1 MLSLRT
7 GEGGVL
13 RIPLTYRLMTIILL
27 LSLVPVAAVSIIS
40 LNDMHEMK
48 NDMRILYDENLVVV
62 SEIAEAEASLLT
74 ADVSFRQYVL
84 EFTIPYMGPYYNE
97 MIDNQVKFSQFLSD
111 FRTKYTFDVML
122 NMAEIIETQ
131 DRPDLITTQ
140 DANLRSL
147 EISWEDYKT
156 STQDTHGYLMDE
168 NVNASVEARKNATTH
183 LYDMMDDLDDLIGVT
198 TEAAALMEEVA
209 EKTIR
214 EGITYLIAS
223 GSAVAVFVAVI
234 AFYVSTRITSPIVQ
248 VSKRARVI
256 ADGNFTT
263 RLDIRAPDDEVGDL
277 VDSMN
282 QLIENMSEPLKKLTH
297 SAEAIARGDLTVNI
311 DVEAKG
317 DLATLV
323 HSFKFMRNHLATITL
338 EIKQASGSLK
348 EASTLLA
355 ETTRHMTE
363 GTQQVSNSMGQTSKG
378 AETQATR
385 VEEMVRMLGEQTKA
399 IYDVVQSAQ
408 NAARASSDASDVA
421 QKGSRAIH
429 ESLERMDSLLR
440 SMQETSLS
448 MQNLSKKSHEIAQIV
463 MIITNIAQQ
472 TNLLSLNA
480 AIEAARAGEHGRGFA
495 VVADEVRK
503 LAEGSRRAASQI
515 QDLLHSIESD
525 ITETSEKMGLTS
537 DDVTESAR
545 TISDSL
551 RSLEDIAATVEETA
565 AMVEEISASTE
576 QQKALTE
583 SLAKNLDEVASI
595 ANETSASAEEVSA
608 SSEELA
614 AGMEELSASAQD
626 IANFSLKLSELTE
639 QMETEDEATEAEND
653 KQEEEDQDRSEES

>member
-1 MLSLRT
+1 M
-7 GEGGVL
+7 

-27 LSLVPVAAVSIIS
+27 FSLVPVAAVSLIS
-40 LNDMHEMK
+40 LTDMNEMK

-62 SEIAEAEASLLT
+62 SAIAEAEAALLT
-74 ADVSFRQYVL
+74 ADVSFRQLVL
-84 EFTIPYMGPYYNE
+84 EFELNSPYYNE
-97 MIDNQVKFSQFLSD
+97 MNSNQVIFSQFLST
-111 FRTKYTFDVML
+111 FRTTYTFDEME

-131 DRPDLITTQ
+131 DRSDLITSQ
-140 DANLRSL
+140 DAYLESL
-147 EISWEDYKT
+147 EASFELYVD
-156 STQDTHGYLMDE
+156 STEETRYYLNPYTE
-168 NVNASVEARKNATTH
+168 NINASISARKNATTH
-183 LYDMMDDLDDLIGVT
+183 LYDMMDDLDDLIDVT

-223 GSAVAVFVAVI
+223 GSAVAIFVAVI
-234 AFYVSTRITSPIVQ
+234 AFYVSTRITAPIVQ
-248 VSKRARVI
+248 VSRRARII

-263 RLDIRAPDDEVGDL
+263 KLDITAPDDEVGDL

-282 QLIENMSEPLKKLTH
+282 MLIENTSEPLQRLTR

-317 DLATLV
+317 DLATLMR
-323 HSFKFMRNHLATITL
+323 SFALMRDHLAKITF
-338 EIKQASGSLK
+338 EIKQASGTLRD
-348 EASTLLA
+348 ASTLLA
-355 ETTRHMTE
+355 ETTKHMTD

-399 IYDVVQSAQ
+399 IYDVVQSSQ

-421 QKGSRAIH
+421 QKGSRAVH

-440 SMQETSLS
+440 SVQETSLS

-503 LAEGSRRAASQI
+503 LAEGSRRAANQI

-525 ITETSEKMGLTS
+525 ITETSEKMGMTS
-537 DDVTESAR
+537 NDVTESAR

-565 AMVEEISASTE
+565 AMVQEISASTE

-626 IANFSLKLSELTE
+626 IANLSVKLNELT
-639 QMETEDEATEAEND
+639 QKMETDDSADQPEDAEGEGD
-653 KQEEEDQDRSEES
+653 EDRGDET

>member
-1 MLSLRT
+1 
-7 GEGGVL
+7 
-13 RIPLTYRLMTIILL
+13 MTIILL
-27 LSLVPVAAVSIIS
+27 LSLVPVAAVSITS

-84 EFTIPYMGPYYNE
+84 EFTIPYVGPYYNE
-97 MIDNQVKFSQFLSD
+97 MIDNQVLFSQFLSD
-111 FRTKYTFDVML
+111 FRTRYTFHVMP

-131 DRPDLITTQ
+131 GRSDIITTQ
-140 DANLRSL
+140 DATLQSL
-147 EISWEDYKT
+147 ETSWEQYRN
-156 STQDTHGYLMDE
+156 STQETHDYLWDE
-168 NVNASVEARKNATTH
+168 NLNASVESRKNATTH

-223 GSAVAVFVAVI
+223 GSAVAIIVAAT
-234 AFYVSTRITSPIVQ
+234 AFYVSTRITSPIVE

-263 RLDIRAPDDEVGDL
+263 RLDIKSLDDEVGDL

-282 QLIENMSEPLKKLTH
+282 LLIENTSEPLKNLTH
-297 SAEAIARGDLTVNI
+297 SAEAIARGDLTVDINV
-311 DVEAKG
+311 DAKG

-323 HSFKFMRNHLATITL
+323 RSFAFMKNHLAKITL
-338 EIKQASGSLK
+338 EIKQASGALK

-363 GTQQVSNSMGQTSKG
+363 GTQQVSTSMGQTSKG

-440 SMQETSLS
+440 SVHETSLS

-503 LAEGSRRAASQI
+503 LAEGSRRAANQI
-515 QDLLHSIESD
+515 QELLHSIESD
-525 ITETSEKMGLTS
+525 ITETSEKMGMTS

-626 IANFSLKLSELTE
+626 IANLSLTLSELTE
-639 QMETEDEATEAEND
+639 KMETDEADETEEREDE
-653 KQEEEDQDRSEES
+653 DRGEES

>member
-1 MLSLRT
+1 M
-7 GEGGVL
+7 
-13 RIPLTYRLMTIILL
+13 RIPLTYKLMMIILS
-27 LSLVPVAAVSIIS
+27 LSIAPIAAVSIIS
-40 LNDMHEMK
+40 LGDMHEMK

-62 SEIAEAEASLLT
+62 SEIAEAEAALLT

-84 EFTIPYMGPYYNE
+84 EYNASAYAEGYYNE
-97 MIDNQVKFSQFLSD
+97 MISNQAAFSQFLSE
-111 FRTKYTFDVML
+111 FRTQYTFDVMVG
-122 NMAEIIETQ
+122 MAEIIESQ
-131 DRPDLITTQ
+131 GRSDLITMQ
-140 DANLRSL
+140 DAYLQSL
-147 EISWEDYKT
+147 QDSWEEYKNW
-156 STQDTHGYLMDE
+156 TQETRTFLIAESLNESID
-168 NVNASVEARKNATTH
+168 ARKNATTC
-183 LYDMMDDLDDLIGVT
+183 LEDMMDDLDNLIEVT

-209 EKTIR
+209 ENTIR
-214 EGITYLIAS
+214 EGIAYLIAS
-223 GSAVAVFVAVI
+223 GTAVGALVAVI
-234 AFYVSTRITSPIVQ
+234 TFYVSSRITSPVVE
-248 VSKRARVI
+248 VSKRVREI

-263 RLDIRAPDDEVGDL
+263 RLDIVAPDDEVGDL
-277 VDSMN
+277 VQSMN
-282 QLIENMSEPLKKLTH
+282 LLVENTSEPLKTLTH
-297 SAEAIARGDLTVNI
+297 SAQAIADGDFTVDL
-311 DVEAKG
+311 DVKAKG
-317 DLATLV
+317 DLAALV
-323 HSFKFMRNHLATITL
+323 RSFAVMKNHLAKITY
-338 EIKQASGSLK
+338 EIKQASGKLK

-355 ETTRHMTE
+355 ETTRHMTD

-440 SMQETSLS
+440 SVQETSHS
-448 MQNLSKKSHEIAQIV
+448 MQNLSKKSNEIAQIV

-503 LAEGSRRAASQI
+503 LAEGSRRAANQI

-525 ITETSEKMGLTS
+525 ITETSEKMTMTS

-565 AMVEEISASTE
+565 AMVQEISASTE

-595 ANETSASAEEVSA
+595 ANETSSSAEEVSA

-626 IANFSLKLSELTE
+626 IANLSIKLNELTMR
-639 QMETEDEATEAEND
+639 METEDSDPDAETP
-653 KQEEEDQDRSEES
+653 EEEDTDRGEES